1 MRPGLAIAFWLCVI
15 VAAYPYVIYPVLLAI
30 INRLR
35 RRPRPMPDPQ
45 HLPTITVICPVHNE
59 AVAIRERVRNLL
71 ATDYPVERL
80 QVLVVGDGCTDDTL
94 QQAQAAGRVEVIELP
109 RAGKA
114 AALNAGLARAR
125 GEVVVFTDAGIRTEA
140 HTLRALAAHFSD
152 AAIGCVS
159 GEDRIEDGSGE
170 GLYGR
175 LEIRLR
181 REEARLH
188 SIAGASGCLYAV
200 RRTDCRPFRPGMAP
214 DFLSVLDVVR
224 AGKRAVC
231 EPEARGYM
239 KATASLGG
247 EFARK
252 RRTILRGMTALFDNA
267 SLMCPFRHPAFSF
280 ILVSHK
286 LVRWLAPVSLAGAF
300 VTSGLMWGEPVYRAA
315 FLLQAVLYALAV
327 TGLVLPALAARS
339 TLLRICA
346 FFMLVNVAAGAAL
359 LGWLGGQRQEMWEPT
374 RRAA

>member
-1 MRPGLAIAFWLCVI
+1 MRSNLGVAFWLCVI
-15 VAAYPYVIYPVLLAI
+15 VAVYPYVVYPVLLTAL
-30 INRLR
+30 NWLR
-35 RRPRPMPDPQ
+35 RKPRPLPDPQ
-45 HLPTITVICPVHNE
+45 HVPTITVICPVHNQ
-59 AVAIRERVRNLL
+59 AVAVGERVRNLM
-71 ATDYPVERL
+71 ATDYPMDRL
-80 QVLVVGDGCTDDTL
+80 QVLVVGDGCTDDSL
-94 QQAQAAGRVEVIELP
+94 RQAQAAGPVEVIDLP

-114 AALNAGLARAR
+114 RALNAGLSRAR
-125 GEVVVFTDAGIRTEA
+125 GEVVAFTDAGIRTEV

-152 AAIGCVS
+152 PDVGCVS

-181 REEARLH
+181 RQEARLH

-200 RRTDCRPFRPGMAP
+200 RRSDCRPFRPGMAP

-231 EPEARGYM
+231 EPAARGYM
-239 KATASLGG
+239 KSTSSLRG
-247 EFARK
+247 EFSRK
-252 RRTILRGMTALFDNA
+252 RRTILRGITALFGNA

-286 LVRWLAPVSLAGAF
+286 LVRWFGPIALAGALI
-300 VTSGLMWGEPVYRAA
+300 TSGLMQHQQVYHAA
-315 FLLQAVLYALAV
+315 FMFQVALYVLAA
-327 TGLVLPALAARS
+327 TGLALPALAARS
-339 TLLRICA
+339 TLLKICA
-346 FFMLVNVAAGAAL
+346 FFVMVNAAAGAAL
-359 LGWLGGQRQEMWEPT
+359 LGWLVGQRQEIWDPT